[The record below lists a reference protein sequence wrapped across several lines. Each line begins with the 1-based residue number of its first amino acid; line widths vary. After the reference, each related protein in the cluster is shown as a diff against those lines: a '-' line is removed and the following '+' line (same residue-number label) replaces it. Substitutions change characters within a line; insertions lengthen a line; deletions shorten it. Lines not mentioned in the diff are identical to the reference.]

1 MAAKTLVLHVRATE
15 LSDVLTF
22 NRLKGDI
29 KKIFPSYR
37 LVLVHGSIGKVG
49 PASYSIEPLLTLN
62 KTFAAKLSE
71 ELLPAVS
78 LAAYHLGIASID
90 WFSHPHD
97 LGANLVIKPN
107 ALSMML
113 ARGGLPIIAP
123 IIKDGFDKDLIT
135 TSEWIAAKVAA
146 AIQADLLIFLTDAK
160 AAATYASEA
169 YTAPTDEDAPPV
181 RQCAKASLH
190 AGAKRAFVT
199 DISGM
204 EKIVIHQQTAP
215 TEISVDNS

>member
-1 MAAKTLVLHVRATE
+1 TE

-29 KKIFPSYR
+29 KKIFSSYR
-37 LVLVHGSIGKVG
+37 LVLVHGSIGKVDQV
-49 PASYSIEPLLTLN
+49 SQSVESLLTLN

-78 LAAYHLGIASID
+78 LAAHHLGTATVDWLSVPQDIGAS
-90 WFSHPHD
+90 
-97 LGANLVIKPN
+97 LVIKPH
-107 ALSMML
+107 ALSMIL
-113 ARGGLPIIAP
+113 ARGGLPVIAP

-160 AAATYASEA
+160 AAAAYALDA
-169 YTAPTDEDAPPV
+169 HTASTDEDAPPV

-204 EKIVIHQQTAP
+204 EKILIHQQTAP